1 MRTRMVIAALLC
13 TLGAFIAACMPE
25 AEWVIPEDF
34 KTYTDPEGLYSISY
48 PSDWRMNLQLIRQ
61 VEQDMKDYIK
71 EINEGIPVER
81 ATLLFLAGIP
91 HSSGYHPNVN
101 IVIEPRPSGIYGLR
115 GMVNGEIAGME
126 AVAESFQE
134 ISRQKVKAGGR
145 DAYIIEYVAT
155 LANMG
160 GVHGV
165 MLLTMT
171 GETVWSVTCSS
182 LEGLDDF
189 DAHAEEFQSIV
200 RSLRVHDE

>member
-1 MRTRMVIAALLC
+1 MRTRMAIIAMLFALGMSI
-13 TLGAFIAACMPE
+13 TACMPE

-71 EINEGIPVER
+71 EINEGIPIER

-101 IVIEPRPSGIYGLR
+101 IVIEPRPSGISGLR
-115 GMVNGEIAGME
+115 GLVNGEITGMKT
-126 AVAESFQE
+126 VTESFRE

-145 DAYIIEYVAT
+145 DAYIVEYEASF
-155 LANMG
+155 ANVG

-165 MLLTMT
+165 MLLAMT

-189 DAHAEEFQSIV
+189 DEHVEEFQSIV
-200 RSLRVHDE
+200 RSLRVYDE